1 MTLAP
6 PTLDVLTTIASVS
19 QHHDCPSI
27 SDKPHYLRPLISRPA
42 LFKFGSTTMIFDRL
56 FHTWIARLKVIR
68 SRSSQDQFICVPML
82 RKTHQG
88 FGGANGRCQEA
99 VAGEAALEPQS
110 FPQCHGSP
118 GPAQSVELII
128 LS

>member
-1 MTLAP
+1 MHSQAE
-6 PTLDVLTTIASVS
+6 TIN
-19 QHHDCPSI
+19 HRI
-27 SDKPHYLRPLISRPA
+27 YK
-42 LFKFGSTTMIFDRL
+42 G
-56 FHTWIARLKVIR
+56 
-68 SRSSQDQFICVPML
+68 VPML